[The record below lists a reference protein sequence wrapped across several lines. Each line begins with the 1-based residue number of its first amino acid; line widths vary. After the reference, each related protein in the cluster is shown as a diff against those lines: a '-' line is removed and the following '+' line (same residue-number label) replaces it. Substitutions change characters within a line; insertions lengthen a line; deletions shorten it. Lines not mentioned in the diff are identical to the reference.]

1 MYGITF
7 MPTEYTIRS
16 VTRSIFN
23 ISEIWQ
29 FRELLY
35 MMAWREI
42 KVKYKQ
48 AFFGILWA
56 VIQPL
61 FVAIIF
67 YYIFKTNPPAGH
79 KGEDYF
85 LFVFSGMVLWT
96 FFSSS
101 LQNAVQQ
108 ILGYSAIIKKIYFPR
123 VFIPLSSLLIAGF
136 DFLFGFGILTFIVLY
151 KKGWAFLLNMN
162 VFGIFFALMT
172 LVFISGAVGMFLSAW
187 VIRYRDFRYVT
198 NFLIQIL
205 FFFSPVFYDA
215 NRAEWPG
222 TALEVLFNW
231 HPVGVSME
239 IFRESVSGTLVWQGK
254 YGLVFLC
261 NVLIFIAGLVYF
273 RKTEEVIA
281 DVI

>member
-1 MYGITF
+1 MAF
-7 MPTEYTIRS
+7 EFAIRS
-16 VTRSIFN
+16 GKGSIFN
-23 ISEIWQ
+23 ISELWQ
-29 FRELLY
+29 FRELVY

-48 AFFGILWA
+48 ALFGILWA

-61 FVAIIF
+61 FVALIF
-67 YYIFKTNPPAGH
+67 YFIFKTNPPAGQ
-79 KGEDYF
+79 KGGDYF

-101 LQNAVQQ
+101 VQNAVQQ
-108 ILGYSAIIKKIYFPR
+108 ILGYSSIIKKIYFPR
-123 VFIPLSSLLIAGF
+123 IFIPLSSVMIAGF
-136 DFLFGFGILTFIVLY
+136 DFLFGFGVLTFMLLY
-151 KKGWAFLLNMN
+151 KKGLAYLIGMN
-162 VFGIFFALMT
+162 IFGVFFALMM

-205 FFFSPVFYDA
+205 FFLSPVFYDD
-215 NRAEWPG
+215 NRAEWSG
-222 TALEVLFNW
+222 TALETLFKW

-239 IFRESVSGTLVWQGK
+239 IFRESVTGTFAWEAK

-261 NVLIFIAGLVYF
+261 NVLMFSAGLIYF

-281 DVI
+281 DII

>member
-1 MYGITF
+1 MSVEF
-7 MPTEYTIRS
+7 TIRS
-16 VTRSIFN
+16 GTRSIFN
-23 ISEIWQ
+23 ISELWQ
-29 FRELLY
+29 FRELAY

-61 FVAIIF
+61 FVAFIF
-67 YYIFKTNPPAGH
+67 YFIFKTNPPAGQ
-79 KGEDYF
+79 KGGDYF

-101 LQNAVQQ
+101 VQNAVQQ
-108 ILGYSAIIKKIYFPR
+108 ILGYSSIIKKIYFPR
-123 VFIPLSSLLIAGF
+123 VFIPLSSIMIAGF
-136 DFLFGFGILTFIVLY
+136 DFLFGFGILTFMLLY
-151 KKGWAFLLNMN
+151 KNGLAYLVSMN
-162 VFGIFFALMT
+162 VFGMFLALMM

-205 FFFSPVFYDA
+205 FFLSPVFYDT
-215 NRAEWPG
+215 NRAEWSG
-222 TALEVLFNW
+222 TLLEILFKW
-231 HPVGVSME
+231 HPVGVSMD
-239 IFRESVSGTLVWQGK
+239 IFRSSISGTFEWHGM
-254 YGLVFLC
+254 YGLVFLL
-261 NVLIFIAGLVYF
+261 NFILFLAGMVYF
-273 RKTEEVIA
+273 RKTEEAIA

>member
-1 MYGITF
+1 MA
-7 MPTEYTIRS
+7 TEFTIRS
-16 VTRSIFN
+16 GTRSIFN
-23 ISEIWQ
+23 ISELWH
-29 FRELLY
+29 FRELVY

-61 FVAIIF
+61 FVALIF
-67 YYIFKTNPPAGH
+67 YFIFKTNPPAGQ

-85 LFVFSGMVLWT
+85 MFVFSGMVLWT

-101 LQNAVQQ
+101 VLNAVQQ
-108 ILGYSAIIKKIYFPR
+108 ILGYSSIIKKIYFPR
-123 VFIPLSSLLIAGF
+123 VFIPLSSVMIAGF
-136 DFLFGFGILTFIVLY
+136 DFLFGFGILMFMLIY
-151 KKGWAFLLNMN
+151 KNGFAYLVSMN
-162 VFGIFFALMT
+162 VFGIFFALM
-172 LVFISGAVGMFLSAW
+172 LLMFISGAVGMFLSAW

-205 FFFSPVFYDA
+205 FFLSPVFYDT
-215 NRAEWPG
+215 NRVEWSG
-222 TALEVLFNW
+222 TAMETLFKW

-239 IFRESVSGTLVWQGK
+239 IFRGSVTGTFVWDVK

-261 NVLIFIAGLVYF
+261 NVLMFLAGLIYF

-281 DVI
+281 DII